1 MKTIIE
7 LMTALSAQS
16 VIGEGAR
23 IAMASGLA
31 GAKDI
36 YLAWG
41 KEKGESLKTLNEQWK
56 VIEDEVKPA
65 KRAGASGFAAM
76 YYDWLAETSRTEQ
89 EARDLIMSNESQN
102 VRNHLTHYL
111 NIWALCE
118 TVRAGYPILRTIG
131 AEKDS
136 AGAEPKAKAKAA
148 PKAAKENVPTKVWE
162 YDAAHPFA
170 DEASA
175 QETLLRQ
182 KNLVAKKRDL
192 STLAVGA
199 ESSFECAE
207 GFKVILRNTKK
218 SLKIEE

>member
-1 MKTIIE
+1 MKTIME
-7 LMTALSAQS
+7 LITALSA
-16 VIGEGAR
+16 VETFADGTELCVK
-23 IAMASGLA
+23 SGIT
-31 GAKDI
+31 GAKDV

-41 KEKGESLKTLNEQWK
+41 KERGQSLKFLNEEWK
-56 VIEDEVKPA
+56 ALEEELRPA
-65 KRAGASGFAAM
+65 KRAGANGFAAM
-76 YYDWLAETSRTEQ
+76 YYDWLAEASHTEQ
-89 EARDLIMSNESQN
+89 EARDLIMGNESQN

-118 TVRAGYPILRTIG
+118 TVRKGQKVARSLS
-131 AEKDS
+131 AEKVEGEPT
-136 AGAEPKAKAKAA
+136 AKAPKAKQ
-148 PKAAKENVPTKVWE
+148 AKEPEWV

-170 DEASA
+170 DEKSA
-175 QETLLRQ
+175 AETLLRQ

-199 ESSFECAE
+199 ESSFECAD

>member
-7 LMTALSAQS
+7 LMTALSAES
-16 VIGEGAR
+16 SIGEGAR
-23 IAMASGLA
+23 IAMTSGLA

-41 KEKGESLKTLNEQWK
+41 KERGQSLKFLNEEWK
-56 VIEDEVKPA
+56 ALEEELRPA

-76 YYDWLAETSRTEQ
+76 YYDWLAEASRTEQ

-118 TVRAGYPILRTIG
+118 TVRKGQKVARTLS
-131 AEKDS
+131 AEKVE
-136 AGAEPKAKAKAA
+136 GEPAAKA

-192 STLAVGA
+192 ATLAVGA
-199 ESSFECAE
+199 ESSFECAD

>member
-1 MKTIIE
+1 MKTIFE
-7 LMTALSAQS
+7 LMTALSA
-16 VIGEGAR
+16 VETFADGTELCVK
-23 IAMASGLA
+23 SGIT
-31 GAKDI
+31 GAKDV

-41 KEKGESLKTLNEQWK
+41 KERGQSLKFLNEEWK
-56 VIEDEVKPA
+56 VLEDELRPA

-131 AEKDS
+131 SEKES
-136 AGAEPKAKAKAA
+136 AGEKPVAKAK
-148 PKAAKENVPTKVWE
+148 PAKKEPEWV

-170 DEASA
+170 CEKSA
-175 QETLLRQ
+175 AETLLRQ

>member
-7 LMTALSAQS
+7 LVTALSAGS
-16 VIGEGAR
+16 NIGEGAR
-23 IAMASGLA
+23 IAMTSGLA

-41 KEKGESLKTLNEQWK
+41 KEKGESLKTLNEKWK
-56 VIEDEVKPA
+56 IIEEEVKPA
-65 KRAGASGFAAM
+65 KRAGANGFAAM
-76 YYDWLAETSRTEQ
+76 YYDWLASESRTEQ

-102 VRNHLTHYL
+102 IRNHLTHYL

-118 TVRAGYPILRTIG
+118 TVRRGQKVARSLS
-131 AEKDS
+131 AEKDD
-136 AGAEPKAKAKAA
+136 GEKA
-148 PKAAKENVPTKVWE
+148 PKVTKVKE
-162 YDAAHPFA
+162 PEFVYDAAHPFA
-170 DEASA
+170 CEKSA
-175 QETLLRQ
+175 AETLLRQ

-207 GFKVILRNTKK
+207 GFEVILRNTKK

>member
-7 LMTALSAQS
+7 LITALSTVEKSATFMGAQVAIES
-16 VIGEGAR
+16 Q
-23 IAMASGLA
+23 LA
-31 GAKDI
+31 GSKDI

-41 KEKGESLKTLNEQWK
+41 KENGHTVKALNESWK
-56 VIEDEVKPA
+56 EAEEILKPA
-65 KRAGASGFAAM
+65 KRAGANGFAAE
-76 YYDWLAETSRTEQ
+76 YYDWLAGDSRLES
-89 EARDLIMSNESQN
+89 EARDYVMSSESQN

-118 TVRAGYPILRTIG
+118 TVRSGERILRTVK
-131 AEKDS
+131 AEKS
-136 AGAEPKAKAKAA
+136 EPKVNPNLEKKVAKQMAPAA
-148 PKAAKENVPTKVWE
+148 PEFV

-170 DEASA
+170 CEKSA
-175 QETLLRQ
+175 AETLMRQ

-192 STLAVGA
+192 ATLLVGA
-199 ESSFECAE
+199 EMEGESQE

>member
-7 LMTALSAQS
+7 LMTALTSIDIS
-16 VIGEGAR
+16 KTGAWDEAAVTSIR
-23 IAMASGLA
+23 SNLA

-41 KEKGESLKTLNEQWK
+41 KQHGFTLKDLNNAWK
-56 VIEDEVKPA
+56 SNEEELRPA
-65 KRAGASGFAAM
+65 KRAGANGFAAM
-76 YYDWLAETSRTEQ
+76 YYDWLAGESRTEQ

-102 VRNHLTHYL
+102 IRNHLTHYL

-136 AGAEPKAKAKAA
+136 AGSEPKAKAA
-148 PKAAKENVPTKVWE
+148 PKAKEPEFV

-170 DEASA
+170 CEKSA
-175 QETLLRQ
+175 AETLLRQ

-199 ESSFECAE
+199 ESSFACAE

-218 SLKIEE
+218 AMKIEE

>member
-16 VIGEGAR
+16 NIGEGAR

-56 VIEDEVKPA
+56 VIEEEVKPA

-76 YYDWLAETSRTEQ
+76 YYDWLARESRTEQ

-148 PKAAKENVPTKVWE
+148 PKAKEPKWV
-162 YDAAHPFA
+162 YDQAHPFA
-170 DEASA
+170 CEKSA
-175 QETLLRQ
+175 AETLLRQ

-199 ESSFECAE
+199 ESSFECAD

>member
-16 VIGEGAR
+16 NIGEGAR
-23 IAMASGLA
+23 IAMTSGLA

-41 KEKGESLKTLNEQWK
+41 KERGQSLKFLNEEWK
-56 VIEDEVKPA
+56 AMEEELRPA

-76 YYDWLAETSRTEQ
+76 YYDWLAEASRTEQ

-118 TVRAGYPILRTIG
+118 TVRKGQKVARTLS
-131 AEKDS
+131 AEKVE
-136 AGAEPKAKAKAA
+136 GEPAEKA

-192 STLAVGA
+192 ATLAVGA
-199 ESSFECAE
+199 ESSFECAD

>member
-7 LMTALSAQS
+7 LMTALSAS
-16 VIGEGAR
+16 EFIKEGAD
-23 IAMASGLA
+23 IAVRSGIT

-41 KEKGESLKTLNEQWK
+41 KEKGESLKNLNGQWK
-56 VIEDEVKPA
+56 EVEEEVKPA
-65 KRAGASGFAAM
+65 KRAGANGFAAM
-76 YYDWLAETSRTEQ
+76 YYDWLAAEPRTEQ

-118 TVRAGYPILRTIG
+118 TVRQGQKVARSLS
-131 AEKDS
+131 AEKVE
-136 AGAEPKAKAKAA
+136 GEPAEKAPKAKQ
-148 PKAAKENVPTKVWE
+148 AKEPEFV

-170 DEASA
+170 CEKSA
-175 QETLLRQ
+175 AETLLRQ

>member
-76 YYDWLAETSRTEQ
+76 YYDWLAAESRTEQ

-118 TVRAGYPILRTIG
+118 TVRQGQKIARTLS
-131 AEKDS
+131 AEKVE
-136 AGAEPKAKAKAA
+136 GEPAEKA